1 MTVGDGIF
9 YSVLLL
15 SFVAL
20 YIATR
25 DRWNWR
31 KIGFR
36 LFGGVIGILVIGG
49 GAVYLYYIYE
59 ELPRK
64 ETSFWGIQL
73 GISKSDVRF
82 LKGNP
87 SEAKIRDLS
96 RPTYGD
102 LLELRRWVESKR
114 TWDRNGSSDSQGDGY
129 VMDPLDQFL
138 PAERTEPYL
147 SGQLPGSHEDV
158 WSFYL
163 NEKSESEGVYVV
175 SFKGGKVDAVQYIGP
190 PLNAAS
196 IQGISGYGD
205 YATIKERFG
214 EPTLI
219 SRSEDDT
226 ARMLSYAQYNLVFVL
241 RRSAIESLGYLTA
254 LEDRESSLKMRRNSE
269 RFYEVTHD
277 GIVFWNV
284 KFAK

>member
-36 LFGGVIGILVIGG
+36 LFGGFIGILVIGG
-49 GAVYLYYIYE
+49 GAVYLYGIYE
-59 ELPRK
+59 EPPRK
-64 ETSFWGIQL
+64 ETSFWDIQL

-96 RPTYGD
+96 NLSD
-102 LLELRRWVESKR
+102 DELLELWEA
-114 TWDRNGSSDSQGDGY
+114 
-129 VMDPLDQFL
+129 DPLV
-138 PAERTEPYL
+138 
-147 SGQLPGSHEDV
+147 LPGSHEDV

-163 NEKSESEGVYVV
+163 NEKSEPEGVYVV

-190 PLNAAS
+190 PLIAAS
-196 IQGISGYGD
+196 IQGLADMAI
-205 YATIKERFG
+205 
-214 EPTLI
+214 TLP
-219 SRSEDDT
+219 SKKG
-226 ARMLSYAQYNLVFVL
+226 LV
-241 RRSAIESLGYLTA
+241 SQP
-254 LEDRESSLKMRRNSE
+254 
-269 RFYEVTHD
+269 
-277 GIVFWNV
+277 
-284 KFAK
+284 